1 MSNGI
6 AQRQIETDNIQKLAA
21 QRYLYSKAKRL
32 MAVEL
37 ILSIPI
43 IISIAITNLWLKSYS
58 IDTTWLVATAAV
70 LITIFDLLYLSPL
83 IENLKEKAAKIQELF
98 DCDVLSLSWNKITI
112 GKRPD
117 LEDVIDNTNKYS
129 ESQKDPGYRSLLN
142 WYPKEVD
149 KLPLGIARILCQRSN
164 MRWDSELRKN
174 ISFYLRLIAIIMS
187 VVLLIISIL
196 GDLSLKTFFEKV
208 IAPCLPIWV
217 FAIRQIQQNKKAIV
231 SLGEMQ
237 QKAEAAW
244 DQAIKSLVS
253 SANLD
258 EIARQLQDSLFLN
271 RKTNPVIFNFIYEI
285 YRSTQESSMRYSCN
299 NMIKEY
305 ERIGQK

>member
-70 LITIFDLLYLSPL
+70 LITILDLLYLSPL

-174 ISFYLRLIAIIMS
+174 ISFYLGLIAIIMF

-217 FAIRQIQQNKKAIV
+217 FTIRQIQQNKKAIV

-244 DQAIKSLVS
+244 DQAIKLFVS

-285 YRSTQESSMRYSCN
+285 YRSTQESSMRYTCN

>member
-6 AQRQIETDNIQKLAA
+6 AQRQVETDNIQKLAA